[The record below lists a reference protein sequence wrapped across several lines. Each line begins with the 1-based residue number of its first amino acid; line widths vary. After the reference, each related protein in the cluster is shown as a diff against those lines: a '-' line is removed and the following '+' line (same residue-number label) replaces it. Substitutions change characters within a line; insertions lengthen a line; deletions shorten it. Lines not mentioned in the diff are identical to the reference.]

1 LKSNSAMKIDIIN
14 IDGQSTGKQVD
25 LPEDIFGIEPN
36 EHAVYLAVKLH
47 LANKRQGT
55 HKAKERGEVKGST
68 RKIKRQKGTGTARAG
83 DIKNPLFRG
92 GGRAFGP
99 RPRTYDMKV
108 NKKVRA
114 IARKSALS
122 DKQTQGNI
130 VVVEDFTFDA
140 PKTKQ
145 FRGILDKLNI
155 TDKKA
160 VLVTGEMDK
169 NLHLS
174 SRNLPKASVT
184 RASDLNTYEIVKA
197 QTLVLSEG
205 AIEQIK
211 ATFAK

>member
-1 LKSNSAMKIDIIN
+1 MKLDIIN

-25 LPEDIFGIEPN
+25 LPEDIFGVEPN

-55 HKAKERGEVKGST
+55 NKVKERGEVKGST
-68 RKIKRQKGTGTARAG
+68 KKIKRQKGTGTARAG

-92 GGRAFGP
+92 GGRVFGP

-114 IARKSALS
+114 LARKSALS
-122 DKQTQGNI
+122 DKQAQGNI
-130 VVVEDFTFDA
+130 VVIEDFTFEA
-140 PKTKQ
+140 PKTQQ
-145 FRGILDKLNI
+145 FKGILDKLNI
-155 TDKKA
+155 TDKKS
-160 VLVTGEMDK
+160 VLVTGDMDK
-169 NLHLS
+169 HLYLS